1 MNRLR
6 KNSLSN
12 ILIWVAVAL
21 LAFVFLFPL
30 LVMITTSF
38 KTYEEAFDRSA
49 GLLPSALY
57 LGNYVEVFQTIPFFQ
72 YLGNTLWVTILN
84 VVGTVL
90 VTPMIAYSLAK
101 VHWAGRKIVFSII
114 TATMMIPYT
123 AIMLPLYRMWVKVG
137 LVGSFWP
144 LIIPSFFGYPLYII
158 LLRQFMLN
166 IPDELLEAAR
176 IDGCNAWQRFVHVA
190 LPMVRPGIATI
201 TIFSFMYTFSD
212 FLGPLLYANK
222 ENLYT
227 LSLGLYAFMNE
238 HTVNWTALM
247 AASTMF
253 LIPIL
258 LIFLAG
264 QKQFVEG
271 ISTSGLKG

>member
-1 MNRLR
+1 MKVLR
-6 KNSLSN
+6 RRILSQV
-12 ILIWVAVAL
+12 LPWVLLAL

-30 LVMITTSF
+30 LVMLTTSL
-38 KTYEEAFDRSA
+38 KTYNEAFDTSA
-49 GLLPSALY
+49 GLLPRSFY
-57 LGNYVEVFQTIPFFQ
+57 LVDTIPFFQ
-72 YLGNTLWVTILN
+72 YLGNTLWVTVLN
-84 VVGTVL
+84 VAGTAL

-101 VHWAGRKIVFSII
+101 VRWAGRNIVFSII

-123 AIMLPLYRMWVKVG
+123 AIMIPLYRMWVQVG

-158 LLRQFMLN
+158 LLRQFMLTV
-166 IPDELLEAAR
+166 PDELLEAAR
-176 IDGCNAWQRFVHVA
+176 IDGCNAWQRFFRVA
-190 LPMVRPGIATI
+190 LPLVRPGIATI
-201 TIFSFMYTFSD
+201 VIFSFMYTFSD

-222 ENLYT
+222 EELYT

-247 AASTMF
+247 AAATMF
-253 LIPIL
+253 MVPIL
-258 LIFLAG
+258 LIFLVG